1 MAVSMGNLMRS
12 ALPELRTQPVEKWVR
27 ASVDG
32 RTVVDSKRAL
42 LVWEPRRVVPSY
54 AVPRSD
60 VAATLVPCPESA
72 AEERPVRIGADGPP
86 VLDPRTPFAAHSCP
100 GGALTLRTDSG
111 ELVAAGF
118 APQDQDLEGY
128 VVLDWNMF
136 TEWREEDEPVIGHPR
151 DPHHRIECLRTTRH
165 VVVTAG
171 KEVLADTRRATM
183 LFESPLGVRYYI
195 PAADVRFDALAP
207 SDLWTVCAYKGR
219 ASYWSM
225 TDGNALA
232 DVAWTYREPLA
243 DAVPV
248 KDMVAF
254 FTERLDLTLD
264 EVAVPR
270 PITPWS

>member
-1 MAVSMGNLMRS
+1 
-12 ALPELRTQPVEKWVR
+12 
-27 ASVDG
+27 
-32 RTVVDSKRAL
+32 
-42 LVWEPRRVVPSY
+42 
-54 AVPRSD
+54 
-60 VAATLVPCPESA
+60 
-72 AEERPVRIGADGPP
+72 
-86 VLDPRTPFAAHSCP
+86 
-100 GGALTLRTDSG
+100 
-111 ELVAAGF
+111 
-118 APQDQDLEGY
+118 

-195 PAADVRFDALAP
+195 PAADVRFDALA
-207 SDLWTVCAYKGR
+207 
-219 ASYWSM
+219 
-225 TDGNALA
+225 